1 MHNLC
6 WLILYYGRFMS
17 LINNPKHMQSKIF
30 SSESLAWTHIYKTML
45 MLCAPNI
52 FIFVLTTI
60 NKLTPSVSVITQI
73 EAPLSPVPLFPEHS
87 SFITEV
93 PFLISISMIPYL
105 RHYGWLSQRNSHND
119 CYQKGHHLLSQFSK
133 NFHNNNESFG

>member
-1 MHNLC
+1 
-6 WLILYYGRFMS
+6 MS

-30 SSESLAWTHIYKTML
+30 SSESLAWTHICKTML

-73 EAPLSPVPLFPEHS
+73 EAP
-87 SFITEV
+87 
-93 PFLISISMIPYL
+93 
-105 RHYGWLSQRNSHND
+105 
-119 CYQKGHHLLSQFSK
+119 CLLSHCFLNTALLLPK
-133 NFHNNNESFG
+133 FPF

>member
-1 MHNLC
+1 
-6 WLILYYGRFMS
+6 MS

-60 NKLTPSVSVITQI
+60 NKLTPPVSVMITQI
-73 EAPLSPVPLFPEHS
+73 EAPCLLCHCFLKTALLLPKFPSINFYDSLSSPLRLTFSEKL
-87 SFITEV
+87 T
-93 PFLISISMIPYL
+93 
-105 RHYGWLSQRNSHND
+105 QR
-119 CYQKGHHLLSQFSK
+119 LLSERPSSIVTVF
-133 NFHNNNESFG
+133 

>member
-1 MHNLC
+1 
-6 WLILYYGRFMS
+6 MS

-30 SSESLAWTHIYKTML
+30 SSESLAWTHICKTML

-73 EAPLSPVPLFPEHS
+73 EAPPVSCPIVS
-87 SFITEV
+87 
-93 PFLISISMIPYL
+93 
-105 RHYGWLSQRNSHND
+105 
-119 CYQKGHHLLSQFSK
+119 
-133 NFHNNNESFG
+133 

>member
-1 MHNLC
+1 
-6 WLILYYGRFMS
+6 MS

-30 SSESLAWTHIYKTML
+30 SSESLALTPICKTML

-73 EAPLSPVPLFPEHS
+73 EAPLSTVPLFPEHS

-93 PFLISISMIPYL
+93 PFLVSISMIPYL
-105 RHYGWLSQRNSHND
+105 RHYG
-119 CYQKGHHLLSQFSK
+119 
-133 NFHNNNESFG
+133 

>member
-1 MHNLC
+1 
-6 WLILYYGRFMS
+6 MS

-73 EAPLSPVPLFPEHS
+73 EPPLSPVPLFPEHS

-93 PFLISISMIPYL
+93 PFLVSISMIPYL
-105 RHYGWLSQRNSHND
+105 RHYG
-119 CYQKGHHLLSQFSK
+119 
-133 NFHNNNESFG
+133 